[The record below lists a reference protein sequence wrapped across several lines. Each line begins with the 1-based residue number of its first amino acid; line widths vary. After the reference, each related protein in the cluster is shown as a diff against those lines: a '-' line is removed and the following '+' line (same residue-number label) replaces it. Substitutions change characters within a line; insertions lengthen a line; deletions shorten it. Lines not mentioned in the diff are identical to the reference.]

1 MVDTDERWRAAV
13 IGGGGDAATATEPSL
28 PAAITRRLRELAWED
43 KDKEK
48 ARTVVDLVDSETPIE
63 CDHEEGH
70 LCPSPCSDIPSTS
83 GGGGGNE
90 EMGKVNCNE
99 KHTYGEEK
107 EKEKEKEKVVETK
120 SELKP
125 KPRRKNWEEEE
136 LTWEE
141 KVLKVLHMVRIWE
154 VTEFDPKMEW
164 FEPTRL
170 CLFNTAFFDLDKESK
185 AGLGPPIHSLT
196 SSDYRHLETSM
207 NIISIKVVESDV
219 GYPISIFGTVLARD
233 QYDYRCV
240 YLFRRSRDNPQIITS
255 PEDML
260 TLTGPKRGLGAKDYM
275 FFEFNLKM
283 KGDDGVDKDF
293 SKGLLP
299 YNVVCRTGRLETLHL
314 RSWLSVV
321 EFAFVTVQYAVEAT
335 LAVKMLGGASVF
347 TGRVTAWTTG
357 NDEDEIVL
365 YDSEVADTR
374 TEITADGSVQL
385 NRGLVVVPLDKEL
398 VLNICVFEGED
409 EAQSF
414 EFILG
419 HYDEEFTCKQGCY
432 EFQVNII
439 WTAVKTRRRP
449 NMWKRIG
456 CIVLLL

>member
-1 MVDTDERWRAAV
+1 MADTDERWRSPV
-13 IGGGGDAATATEPSL
+13 IGGGGDAAL
-28 PAAITRRLRELAWED
+28 ED
-43 KDKEK
+43 EEK
-48 ARTVVDLVDSETPIE
+48 ARSVLDLVDSETPTE
-63 CDHEEGH
+63 CDHEEVH
-70 LCPSPCSDIPSTS
+70 LCPSPCSDIPSSTS
-83 GGGGGNE
+83 GGGGDNG

-99 KHTYGEEK
+99 KHTYGEEE
-107 EKEKEKEKVVETK
+107 EKMKVVETK

-154 VTEFDPKMEW
+154 VTEFDPKMER

-196 SSDYRHLETSM
+196 SSDYRYLETSM

-233 QYDYRCV
+233 QYDYRW
-240 YLFRRSRDNPQIITS
+240 
-255 PEDML
+255 
-260 TLTGPKRGLGAKDYM
+260 
-275 FFEFNLKM
+275 
-283 KGDDGVDKDF
+283 
-293 SKGLLP
+293 
-299 YNVVCRTGRLETLHL
+299 RLETLHL

-385 NRGLVVVPLDKEL
+385 NRGLVVVPLDEEL

-409 EAQSF
+409 EAESF

-419 HYDEEFTCKQGCY
+419 HYDEEFTCKQSTY
-432 EFQVNII
+432 ELQVNII

-449 NMWKRIG
+449 NMWKRVG